1 MLPNYG
7 KEIPP
12 YEEDINHI
20 GLIQHYGVL
29 LAIDPQTLNV
39 IYASE
44 NLDLVLSI
52 TAEKILGGSLATV
65 IPKKYLTK
73 IVAAVPEEIGK
84 VLSKRIKISWNGKSK
99 YHHALLHRNLDGY
112 IIWEFEI
119 DPVSPGLEVTEVLE
133 RVQQSSQK
141 IKVNSSILSA
151 CEIMTSEIK
160 ELTNFDRVMIY
171 QYDETYNGKVVAE
184 ARNENVSPLLGL
196 HFPRQDTQPCFNVLE
211 LVWSRTIPHVA
222 ADRCLILSDT
232 NIAADGCALDLTYA
246 LLRAC
251 SSCHQEYLNNMG
263 VRASFVLPL
272 KKEGKLWGLVSCHH
286 YSPQRIP
293 YQIQKTCEFLC
304 QLFSAELSTK
314 TDYEIY
320 EHRVESNSVQSKLLA
335 FMGRDHTFIDGLV
348 NHKPNLLDL
357 VNAEGAAIFW
367 NGTYTQTGITP
378 QEKDIRALIKW
389 LDKNREEDIFSTQSL
404 AEIYEPAKAFP
415 QSAVGLLALHIPQHN
430 YILWFRPE
438 VLQTVTWG
446 GNPNEPY
453 LEGKDENDN
462 IYMSPRTSF
471 DAWKEIVEGKSLP
484 WKPYEIEAIRDLKKS
499 LIHIIL
505 DRVDELSRLTQELER
520 SNEELEKFAYI
531 TSHDLQEP
539 LNLIAS
545 YVELLEMR
553 YESLFDQD
561 GKEFMGFVLEGV
573 SHMQA
578 LIDDLL
584 AYSRVGRNEQQFDRV
599 DLQTS
604 FNRTV
609 SNLQLR
615 INEIGATI
623 SHDPLPTI
631 NGDPVQLTQLLQN
644 LISNGLKFHSDRPP
658 QIHLGVRLEGKEWLL
673 SVEDNGIGIEPEMSD
688 RIFTIFQR
696 LHTREEYPGT
706 GIGLAICKK
715 IVEFHGGRIWVISQ
729 VGRGSTFYF
738 TLPRLEA

>member
-12 YEEDINHI
+12 YEEEINHI

-29 LAIDPQTLNV
+29 LAIDPESLNV
-39 IYASE
+39 IYTSE
-44 NLDLVLSI
+44 NLSDLFTIPANQLLGHSL
-52 TAEKILGGSLATV
+52 TAI
-65 IPKKYLTK
+65 IPEKYLKK
-73 IVAAVPEEIGK
+73 IIAQVPDEVGQI
-84 VLSKRIKISWNGKSK
+84 LSKRVKVSDNGKTK
-99 YHHALLHRNLDGY
+99 YYPVLVHRNLDGY
-112 IIWEFEI
+112 IIWEFETS
-119 DPVSPGLEVTEVLE
+119 PVAQGIEIAGILD

-141 IKVNSSILSA
+141 IKANSSILSA
-151 CEIMTSEIK
+151 CEVMADEIK
-160 ELTNFDRVMIY
+160 SLTHFDRVMIY
-171 QYDETYNGKVVAE
+171 QYDDQYNGKVVAE
-184 ARNENVSPLLGL
+184 AREKNLSPLLGL
-196 HFPRQDTQPCFNVLE
+196 HFPRQDTQACLDILE
-211 LVWSRTIPHVA
+211 LIWSRTIPHVSA
-222 ADRCLILSDT
+222 QQFQIVSDRDLECDRS
-232 NIAADGCALDLTYA
+232 LDLTYTI
-246 LLRAC
+246 LRGC
-251 SSCHQEYLNNMG
+251 SSCHQEYLGNMG
-263 VRASFVLPL
+263 VSASLVLSL

-286 YSPQRIP
+286 YSPKRIS

-304 QLFSAELSTK
+304 QIFSADLSTK
-314 TDYEIY
+314 TEYEIY

-335 FMGRDHTFIDGLV
+335 FMGRDRTFVDGLV

-357 VNAEGAAIFW
+357 VNAEGAAILW
-367 NGTYTQTGITP
+367 NGTYTPTGIIP
-378 QEKDIRALIKW
+378 EEKEIRNLIKW
-389 LDKNREEDIFSTQSL
+389 LDKNQEKDIFSTQSL
-404 AEIYEPAKAFP
+404 ADIYPPAKSFNK
-415 QSAVGLLALHIPQHN
+415 SAVGLLALHISQHN

-438 VLQTVTWG
+438 VLQTVSWA
-446 GNPNEPY
+446 GNPNESY
-453 LEGKDENDN
+453 IETQNNDN
-462 IYMSPRTSF
+462 DIQMSPRTSF

-484 WKPYEIEAIRDLKKS
+484 WKSYEIEAVRDLKQS

-531 TSHDLQEP
+531 ASHDLQEP

-553 YESLFDQD
+553 YESLFDRD

-584 AYSRVGRNEQQFDRV
+584 VYSRVGRNEQLFERV
-599 DLQTS
+599 DLQAS
-604 FNRTV
+604 FDRTV

-615 INEIGATI
+615 ISEIGATI

-631 NGDPVQLTQLLQN
+631 SGDSVQLTQLLQN

-658 QIHLGVRLEGKEWLL
+658 QIHVGVRLEGQEWLL

-715 IVEFHGGRIWVISQ
+715 IVEFHGGRIWVVSQ